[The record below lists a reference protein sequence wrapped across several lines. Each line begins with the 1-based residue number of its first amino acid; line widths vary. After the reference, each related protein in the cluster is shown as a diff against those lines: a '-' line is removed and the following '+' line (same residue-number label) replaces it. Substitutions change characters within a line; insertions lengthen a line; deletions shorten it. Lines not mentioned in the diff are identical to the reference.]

1 MKKPILSRHPHII
14 LIAIIG
20 VGLIVRVAAALYLGN
35 EVVELPGTFDQIS
48 YHNLALRLVSG
59 YGLTFGEPWWPITA
73 AEAPTAHWSYLYTF
87 YLASIYKLFGPTPL
101 IARLLQVVL
110 VGILQPYLAYLIGRH
125 VFNEA
130 AGLIAAGL
138 TVVYS
143 YFIYYSAALMTEPFY
158 ITAIL
163 AALYLTIR
171 LAEAETTREQRN
183 LAIVL
188 GLTLGVAVLLR
199 QLFFLFIPILFIWL
213 IWVRYKRFGQF
224 SLIPVILVSI
234 IVGAMILPFTI
245 YNYARF
251 DRFVLLNTN
260 AGYALFWANHP
271 IYGTHFEPILPPE
284 MGSYEDLI
292 PPELR
297 DLDEA
302 ALDQALLQR
311 GIRFVVGEP
320 VRYAQ
325 LSLSRIPAYFMFW
338 PSSGS
343 GMISNVAR
351 VSSFGILWPF
361 MLYGLFYALIR
372 RKSSSFVTSPAFLL
386 ILFSITYS
394 LIHLLSWSL
403 IRYRLPVDAV
413 MLIFAGLSI
422 WQLSKKLKLEQLRIW
437 AFQGSKS

>member
-1 MKKPILSRHPHII
+1 
-14 LIAIIG
+14 
-20 VGLIVRVAAALYLGN
+20 
-35 EVVELPGTFDQIS
+35 
-48 YHNLALRLVSG
+48 
-59 YGLTFGEPWWPITA
+59 
-73 AEAPTAHWSYLYTF
+73 
-87 YLASIYKLFGPTPL
+87 
-101 IARLLQVVL
+101 
-110 VGILQPYLAYLIGRH
+110 
-125 VFNEA
+125 
-130 AGLIAAGL
+130 
-138 TVVYS
+138 
-143 YFIYYSAALMTEPFY
+143 
-158 ITAIL
+158 
-163 AALYLTIR
+163 
-171 LAEAETTREQRN
+171 
-183 LAIVL
+183 
-188 GLTLGVAVLLR
+188 
-199 QLFFLFIPILFIWL
+199 
-213 IWVRYKRFGQF
+213 
-224 SLIPVILVSI
+224 
-234 IVGAMILPFTI
+234 MILPFTI

-422 WQLSKKLKLEQLRIW
+422 WQLSKKLKLEQLRFW
-437 AFQGSKS
+437 ALQGSKS